1 MANDSNEK
9 RAPVQGYPGGIPWA
23 IHLEA
28 YEVYCKRYGPQPAL
42 IDLEGRGCR
51 GGFGTRELDD
61 FIPGWRDR
69 VSEFGKLKAEVQAL
83 RADAMRYRWLRDASV
98 PPHNFYLSV
107 PVEFDGVK
115 YTPAEVDAYIDA
127 AIARSQG

>member
-1 MANDSNEK
+1 MNTEK
-9 RAPVQGYPGGIPWA
+9 RAPVQGYPEGIPWA

-28 YEVYCKRYGPQPAL
+28 YEVYCRLYGPQPAL

-69 VSEFGKLKAEVQAL
+69 VSEFGRLKAEVQAL
-83 RADAMRYRWLRDASV
+83 RADAMRYRWLRDVSV

-115 YTPAEVDAYIDA
+115 YARAEVDAYIDA
-127 AIARSQG
+127 AIAKGQG